1 MLMQVM
7 EAITE
12 KKETFGETA
21 KTEADRFRIVLKKK
35 EDTDQQKSE

>member
-7 EAITE
+7 EAITG
-12 KKETFGETA
+12 KKLTFGETA